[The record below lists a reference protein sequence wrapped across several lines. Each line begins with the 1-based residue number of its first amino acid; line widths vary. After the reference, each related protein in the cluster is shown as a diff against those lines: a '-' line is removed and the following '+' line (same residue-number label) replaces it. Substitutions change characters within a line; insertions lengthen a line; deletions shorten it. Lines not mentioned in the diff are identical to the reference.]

1 MPLREAT
8 CWRSADAAT
17 ARWDRGVAL
26 RHGGKGQGAPRGFAW
41 GGVQLGGGRNGAPA
55 GGRGR
60 RAPPRHH
67 APSEARPVVRARRD
81 GVLAPLRGAIHDGRP
96 HRIHPGAPPAERAW
110 VACCAGR
117 SCRAPV
123 MDRDA
128 EGGARI
134 AAPASRRPHRG
145 ARRASYRGDRDVAGP
160 THTEPGRAGKGGN
173 IRKAPHHTRE
183 VDPDVAIGFCVIRDR
198 TISTQRRSLEVP
210 QDDAGPLRSTR
221 CPNVTTS
228 SVTPP
233 ATTPS
238 SASSAGL
245 ATTASGPA
253 VCAQPSITTSTA

>member
-1 MPLREAT
+1 MARPPAVGGVGRHPGITRRAKRARSCGPGAMASWPLCGGRST
-8 CWRSADAAT
+8 TGGPTGFTRVRHPRSAHGWPAA
-17 ARWDRGVAL
+17 
-26 RHGGKGQGAPRGFAW
+26 QGD
-41 GGVQLGGGRNGAPA
+41 PA
-55 GGRGR
+55 
-60 RAPPRHH
+60 
-67 APSEARPVVRARRD
+67 
-81 GVLAPLRGAIHDGRP
+81 VLPLWIATP
-96 HRIHPGAPPAERAW
+96 K
-110 VACCAGR
+110 
-117 SCRAPV
+117 
-123 MDRDA
+123 
-128 EGGARI
+128 
-134 AAPASRRPHRG
+134 AAPASQRPHRG